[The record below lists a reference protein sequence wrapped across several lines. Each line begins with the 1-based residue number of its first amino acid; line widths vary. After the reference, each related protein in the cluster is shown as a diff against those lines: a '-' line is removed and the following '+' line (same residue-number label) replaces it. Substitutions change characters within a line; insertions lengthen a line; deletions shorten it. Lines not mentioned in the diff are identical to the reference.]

1 MAEPRFTETA
11 LASMDADAVEA
22 TFADLDA
29 DALEVL
35 VRRAN
40 REYWV
45 ERNATLPDPLYDRLV
60 EALRR
65 LRPDAPILDELGE
78 PVPEGATLGEEAL
91 TDVAPAERLGAPVR
105 HLRPM
110 LSLEKAYSAE
120 EVETWATKFEGEIL
134 VMPKLDGIAC
144 SLRYGADGKLR
155 LAATRGSGTEGEDIT
170 VNALRLATIPNELAN
185 GEKNLEVRGE
195 IFMRLSVFERY
206 REEFSNPRNL
216 TAGAIKNKDPNQS
229 ASYGLTFFPYGCE
242 PTDDRVIPHER
253 DKLEL
258 LWSLG
263 FDHEGYTVE
272 FVERG
277 KIAESFQHFAETR
290 PQLDYEIDGVVYRA
304 ALTAEQERLG
314 ATAHHPRWSIA
325 YKFQGDT
332 GQTRLDDIEWSV
344 SRTGRITPVA
354 RLVPIELSGAMISRA
369 SLHNLSRFKAL
380 GMSRGAL
387 VEVTRRG
394 GVIPMVER
402 VVEPGPE
409 AEPFEIPT
417 QCPACENGV
426 EIRMDHE
433 AEVLMCLDPAKCTQA
448 RLADIEHFAKVVDI
462 QGFGPKIV
470 AQAFDRELLREPE
483 DFYRLTLE
491 DLQSM
496 ERLGRKSAQNL
507 VDQVEAHRAIPLAT
521 FLRALGVE
529 HLGSRY
535 AKTLALRY
543 RTLDAVLA
551 ATREELVQLDGV
563 SDTLADV
570 LIEGLAHRAERI
582 RALRELV
589 TVLDETDPSPE
600 ESAAAAAETEATGAL
615 GGRSFLFTGTLEHC
629 DRKTAQQKVLDHGG
643 RNANA
648 VNKSLDVLVVGQGRG
663 AKSSKLKK
671 AEKLVADGV
680 ELEII
685 TESEFLDRIGEA
697 PAPG

>member
-216 TAGAIKNKDPNQS
+216 TAGAIKNKDPNKS

-325 YKFQGDT
+325 DKFQGDT
-332 GQTRLDDIEWSV
+332 GQTRLDD
-344 SRTGRITPVA
+344 
-354 RLVPIELSGAMISRA
+354 
-369 SLHNLSRFKAL
+369 
-380 GMSRGAL
+380 
-387 VEVTRRG
+387 
-394 GVIPMVER
+394 
-402 VVEPGPE
+402 
-409 AEPFEIPT
+409 
-417 QCPACENGV
+417 
-426 EIRMDHE
+426 
-433 AEVLMCLDPAKCTQA
+433 
-448 RLADIEHFAKVVDI
+448 
-462 QGFGPKIV
+462 
-470 AQAFDRELLREPE
+470 
-483 DFYRLTLE
+483 
-491 DLQSM
+491 
-496 ERLGRKSAQNL
+496 
-507 VDQVEAHRAIPLAT
+507 
-521 FLRALGVE
+521 
-529 HLGSRY
+529 
-535 AKTLALRY
+535 
-543 RTLDAVLA
+543 
-551 ATREELVQLDGV
+551 
-563 SDTLADV
+563 
-570 LIEGLAHRAERI
+570 
-582 RALRELV
+582 
-589 TVLDETDPSPE
+589 
-600 ESAAAAAETEATGAL
+600 
-615 GGRSFLFTGTLEHC
+615 
-629 DRKTAQQKVLDHGG
+629 
-643 RNANA
+643 
-648 VNKSLDVLVVGQGRG
+648 
-663 AKSSKLKK
+663 
-671 AEKLVADGV
+671 
-680 ELEII
+680 
-685 TESEFLDRIGEA
+685 SE
-697 PAPG
+697 